1 MWDIKHVTSWKLNLE
16 GWSPEAGEAK
26 GEQRDRKNRSLR
38 SRRVRKETESVMCLC
53 TIG

>member
-1 MWDIKHVTSWKLNLE
+1 MCNIRQVTSWKVILE

-38 SRRVRKETESVMCLC
+38 AILQ
-53 TIG
+53 